1 MDTSCDSRLADH
13 FRSRDATFQGPTNPV
28 GYAPTS
34 TPTDRSLFSTPFPPS
49 MSMMP
54 DAGSPSNLPA
64 SRLGPTFIT
73 PPSIRPKRS
82 VVSSASSGPS
92 ASVGQTAASSSALT
106 LSDDFHSEVSSI
118 SSRGRRSDRS
128 SMARSI
134 PRAPRALG
142 TSIPPLPT
150 GPFRGDTLEAF
161 RTAVPRWYRVL
172 LDSCRLVHSL
182 VIRHA
187 WPVVDDTV
195 ARSIIQAKFSSYT
208 VVHSTSPEQGIDSLQ
223 FHLVSLTEPIWQ
235 PILLTITCK
244 RLSRM
249 L

>member
-1 MDTSCDSRLADH
+1 MDTSRDSRLADH

-118 SSRGRRSDRS
+118 SSRGRRSNRS
-128 SMARSI
+128 STARSI

-150 GPFRGDTLEAF
+150 GPFRGDTLEAY
-161 RTAVPRWYRVL
+161 RTATPEWYHIL
-172 LDSCRLVHSL
+172 KDCCRCVRILV
-182 VIRHA
+182 VQQM
-187 WPVVDDTV
+187 WPVIDDNV
-195 ARSIIQAKFSSYT
+195 ARSLILDKIAPEPRLT
-208 VVHSTSPEQGIDSLQ
+208 VLA
-223 FHLVSLTEPIWQ
+223 
-235 PILLTITCK
+235 
-244 RLSRM
+244 SRKHQ
-249 L
+249 LHNPHPL